1 MEFRRVLCRAERG
14 GAPKGGGGASEAS
27 QEGRGQSLPTGR
39 PGAREVVHGF
49 GTAPY
54 PPATPSGPFPLS
66 FHSGGQSFEH
76 LDGAR
81 VVGHPH
87 LAGRCV
93 VGDPDRPDVTLRIS
107 PPWSGSGAGECPEGG
122 RGRERS
128 EPGR

>member
-1 MEFRRVLCRAERG
+1 
-14 GAPKGGGGASEAS
+14 EAS

-54 PPATPSGPFPLS
+54 PPATPSGPFPPFVSLRGTKVFRS
-66 FHSGGQSFEH
+66 RRYGFEH

-81 VVGHPH
+81 VGGHPH

>member
-1 MEFRRVLCRAERG
+1 MWAGGSVIRGEARG
-14 GAPKGGGGASEAS
+14 GGSAPKGGGGASEAS
-27 QEGRGQSLPTGR
+27 QQGRGQSLPTGR

-54 PPATPSGPFPLS
+54 PLS

-93 VGDPDRPDVTLRIS
+93 VGDPDRPEVGGVLRN
-107 PPWSGSGAGECPEGG
+107 
-122 RGRERS
+122 
-128 EPGR
+128 